1 MVRIVYLKTFDSGN
15 FPDSYVVTISC
26 NHIADGILSQFFKQF
41 DIPENL
47 YEKTWNGLKN
57 AIEDQWW
64 ISKKNIVVINKD
76 ISFLPDKDLINYLWL
91 ISVIKDYGHEL
102 TFLFDEKERV
112 RINTLQSYIEI
123 ACLIDE
129 IVKIKDRIWKVFR
142 GSDEIVYGDSNYYP
156 ENYRFIAKIPSMHN
170 KRELLDELSK
180 ALHFPSYFGYNWD
193 ALNELLSDFHWIDE
207 KEIIIIHED
216 VSSMNQND
224 LEIYIKIISNS
235 LISWQQDTKHIIKY
249 IFKTKDK
256 DLIQCIMNK

>member
-26 NHIADGILSQFFKQF
+26 NHIADSILSQFFKQF

-47 YEKTWNGLKN
+47 YKKTWNGLKN

-91 ISVIKDYGHEL
+91 ISVIKDYRHEL

-216 VSSMNQND
+216 VSSMNSNN
-224 LEIYIKIISNS
+224 LKHYIKVVFSS
-235 LISWQQDTKHIIKY
+235 LVYWKQDTKHIVKY
-249 IFKTKDK
+249 VFRTKDK
-256 DLIQCIMNK
+256 DLIQCIMKT